1 MRRRL
6 GLSDT
11 PSRELRNVR
20 YGSVIAPRGF
30 AIRGV
35 VCGRRLPGMSGRSDP
50 ALPHHQLRQRSHHSV
65 FSPAFA
71 RGYASPE
78 LGEGACCTKVNRQL
92 RTASGQ
98 QTLPKQSSG
107 SGVMMNETLTKLF
120 INLNK
125 RAEKTD
131 RQVLI
136 DSFVDVGPL
145 GTVLST
151 IDNQILYGRRGTGKT
166 HALAYL
172 SGIARDQGDI
182 PIYVD
187 LRKVGSTGG
196 LYSDGT
202 IPLAERATRLL
213 MDTLNAAHSEL
224 LDAALGPA
232 LDAFAEA
239 TTEVRVRGA
248 VREEHAMEMADQQS
262 AQSALKVG
270 LTTTGID
277 GSANLGGGSERSVKM
292 AHRITREGDVEHRVH
307 FGRVGAAIQEL
318 TDVLGGRRVWLLLD
332 EWSVVPLDLQ
342 PYLADLIR
350 RAVFPAP
357 AMSVKIGAIE
367 RRSRFQLHLDGSEY
381 IGIELGGDASADL
394 NMDDFMVFDN
404 DEEKAV
410 AFFKSLV
417 YRHVVALA
425 EEKNVDIPSDPAEL
439 VRKAFTQENVFREFV
454 RAAEGIP
461 RDAFYILSLAA
472 QKDYGRSI
480 SMDTIRKCS
489 KTWYQRDKETA
500 VSANSKALDLLHWVI
515 DKVIAH
521 RKARAFLLR
530 RGVSHSLVDNLFDAR
545 VLHLLK
551 RNIAAHDQPGVR
563 YDVYKIDYG
572 CYVDL
577 LSTARSPQGLLNLD
591 DGGFSEVPPDDYRAI
606 RRAILDLG
614 EFERET
620 ANKVTARDEE

>member
-1 MRRRL
+1 
-6 GLSDT
+6 
-11 PSRELRNVR
+11 
-20 YGSVIAPRGF
+20 
-30 AIRGV
+30 
-35 VCGRRLPGMSGRSDP
+35 
-50 ALPHHQLRQRSHHSV
+50 
-65 FSPAFA
+65 
-71 RGYASPE
+71 
-78 LGEGACCTKVNRQL
+78 
-92 RTASGQ
+92 
-98 QTLPKQSSG
+98 
-107 SGVMMNETLTKLF
+107 MNETLTKLF
-120 INLNK
+120 INLKK

-166 HALAYL
+166 HALSYL
-172 SGIARDQGDI
+172 SGIARDKGDI

-202 IPLAERATRLL
+202 VPLPERATRLL

-224 LDAALGPA
+224 LDAALDDSSGLNLAEVGPA
-232 LDAFAEA
+232 LDALAEA

-248 VREEHAMEMADQQS
+248 VREEHATETADKES
-262 AQSALKVG
+262 SKSELKVG
-270 LTTTGID
+270 LGDKGIE
-277 GSANLGGGSERSVKM
+277 GNASLGTDFETSVKT
-292 AHRITREGDVEHRVH
+292 ARRITHEGNVEHRVH
-307 FGRVGAAIQEL
+307 FGRVGAAIQKL
-318 TDVLGGRRVWLLLD
+318 TNLLGGKRVWLLLD
-332 EWSVVPLDLQ
+332 EWSVIPLDLQ

-350 RAVFPAP
+350 RALFPVASI
-357 AMSVKIGAIE
+357 SVKIGAIE
-367 RRSRFQLHLDGSEY
+367 RRSRFQIHLDGNEY

-410 AFFKSLV
+410 SFFRSLL
-417 YRHVVALA
+417 YRHVKTLA
-425 EEKNVDIPSDPAEL
+425 QEQNVDIPSDPAEL
-439 VRKAFTQENVFREFV
+439 VRTAFTQENAFREFV

-472 QKDYGRSI
+472 QKDYGNSI
-480 SMDTIRKCS
+480 SVDTIRKCS

-500 VSANSKALDLLHWVI
+500 VSANAKALNLLHWVI

-530 RGVSHSLVDNLFDAR
+530 RGVSHELVDNLFDAR

-591 DGGFSEVPPDDYRAI
+591 EGGYSDVPPDDYRAI

-614 EFERET
+614 EFENET
-620 ANKVTARDEE
+620 TNNAINSGEK